1 MFQAA
6 NIKNEFFLGFI
17 KSFSGHILLGLLAFA
32 LTYFAAFKSDII
44 TSKDIEI
51 LKSSVRVDVVGMPKY
66 TLQELK
72 KMTMEDFQQQEPTAK
87 EEPKEEVGG
96 SEKVVFKKETK
107 KINVNN
113 LLAGFS
119 NRKINAPK
127 TKKKKKIN
135 LNQSQLKKLVL
146 EGNKVATGNALVG
159 DGEGEVDMG
168 AFSQYA
174 NNLPNVIRPYWKLPS
189 YLLQQ
194 NLKCRI
200 RVFIS
205 ESGKVTKTQIYESS
219 GNPEYDQ
226 KAMNAIMKVG
236 TFPKPKSEF
245 VKLVANGSIIL
256 GFPL

>member
-1 MFQAA
+1 
-6 NIKNEFFLGFI
+6 
-17 KSFSGHILLGLLAFA
+17 LLAFT
-32 LTYFAAFKSDII
+32 LTYFAAFKSDVI
-44 TSKDIEI
+44 TSKDVEI

-72 KMTMEDFQQQEPTAK
+72 KMTMEDFQQQEPTFK

-127 TKKKKKIN
+127 VKKKKIN

-205 ESGKVTKTQIYESS
+205 ESGKITKTQIYESS

-226 KAMNAIMKVG
+226 KAMDAIMKVG
-236 TFPKPKSEF
+236 TFPKPKNEF

>member
-1 MFQAA
+1 MFQAT
-6 NIKNEFFLGFI
+6 NSKNEFFLGFI
-17 KSFSGHILLGLLAFA
+17 KSFSGHILLALLAFIF
-32 LTYFAAFKSDII
+32 TYIAAFKSEVI
-44 TSKDIEI
+44 TNNNVEI
-51 LKSSVRVDVVGMPKY
+51 LKSSVRVDIVGMPKY

-72 KMTMEDFQQQEPTAK
+72 KMTMEDFRQQEPTDKQNSK
-87 EEPKEEVGG
+87 EEIGG
-96 SEKVVFKKETK
+96 SEKIIFKKESK
-107 KINVNN
+107 KINLNN

-127 TKKKKKIN
+127 VKKKKKIN

-174 NNLPNVIRPYWKLPS
+174 NNLPNVIRPFWKLPS

-205 ESGKVTKTQIYESS
+205 ESGKVTRTQIFESS
-219 GNPEYDQ
+219 GNSEYDQ
-226 KAMNAIMKVG
+226 KAMDAIMKVE

-245 VKLVANGSIIL
+245 IKLVANGSIIL